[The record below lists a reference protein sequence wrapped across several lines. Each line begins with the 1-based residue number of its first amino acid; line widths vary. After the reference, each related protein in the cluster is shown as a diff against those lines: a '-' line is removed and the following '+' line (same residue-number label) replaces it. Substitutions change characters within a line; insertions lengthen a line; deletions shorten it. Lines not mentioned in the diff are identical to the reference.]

1 MKCLWVRQFLRIL
14 VALCVSELGEA
25 PLFAQEPEYRAVR
38 LISLAGSREIYGFS
52 FGKLVGYRIPAGGVM
67 QAAMWDVTTG
77 EEVFLRSA
85 NMGSTLALGVL
96 GDTYLLGDNLSP
108 ALLDVT
114 TGKVTSLT
122 LRHPYSGS
130 SPIFSFGG
138 RHVGSAAYLGTNHAI
153 LWGNSR
159 TEFVDLHDASRYRLT
174 AARAVSYG
182 IEAGT
187 GAPLGKDNA
196 IHALMWRGS
205 AQSLTDLHP
214 PASLATGNKE
224 PFVFTRALGA
234 SEDQVVGMG
243 TTSDRFV
250 NQALLWVGAADRWVN
265 LHPSGA
271 QSSEARGVRHG
282 VQIGVASL
290 NGRSV
295 AALWRGSAAS
305 FVNLHLTLTAAGI
318 TATGSR
324 AEVVDEFGTVAGY
337 SLGAPELVL
346 WTPQRS
352 GEPPALKVS
361 RMHLP
366 QGWMVFQA
374 DVVSGKTY
382 RAEMSS
388 DLNSW
393 AEVRTAR
400 SATGLFYAWIKSS
413 EIVNEQFFRVVQVD

>member
-1 MKCLWVRQFLRIL
+1 MALWV
-14 VALCVSELGEA
+14 GEFCEV
-25 PLFAQEPEYRAVR
+25 PLSAQEPEYRAAR
-38 LISLAGSREIYGFS
+38 LISAAGSREIFGFS
-52 FGKLVGYRIPAGGVM
+52 FGKVVGYRITAAGAL
-67 QAAMWDVTTG
+67 QAAMWDATTG

-85 NMGSTLALGVL
+85 NQGSTLAIGVL
-96 GDTYLLGDNLSP
+96 GDTYLLGDNSTP
-108 ALLDVT
+108 VLLEFA
-114 TGKVTSLT
+114 TGQVTSLA

-159 TEFVDLHDASRYRLT
+159 TEFVDLHDASRYRST

-182 IEAGT
+182 IEAGS
-187 GAPLGKDNA
+187 GVPLGNGNSL
-196 IHALMWRGS
+196 HALMWRGS
-205 AQSLTDLHP
+205 AQSQIDLHP
-214 PASLATGNKE
+214 PASPTTGNRE
-224 PFVFTRALGA
+224 PFVSTRALGA
-234 SEDQVVGMG
+234 SEDQAVGMG

-250 NQALLWVGAADRWVN
+250 NQALLWLGAADRWVN
-265 LHPSGA
+265 LHPAGA

-305 FVNLHLTLTAAGI
+305 FVNLDLTLTAAGI
-318 TATGSR
+318 AATGSR

-346 WTPQRS
+346 WTPRHA
-352 GEPPALKVS
+352 GETPALKVS
-361 RMHLP
+361 RMHLS
-366 QGWMVFQA
+366 QGWLVFQA

-393 AEVRTAR
+393 TEVRTAR
-400 SATGLFYAWIKSS
+400 SATGLFYAWVKSA
-413 EIVNEQFFRVVQVD
+413 EIADERFFRVIQVD